1 MSQSFKIAPD
11 LLDAKS
17 QLASDHEW
25 LWKITIRLRQS
36 DEIIE
41 TDGLAAR
48 SPESYSTDCII
59 KAF

>member
-41 TDGLAAR
+41 RTALLPGVQ
-48 SPESYSTDCII
+48 
-59 KAF
+59 KATRPTA